1 MTTPAPARID
11 SQYFGP
17 ARFYWNDL
25 GEANLMKA
33 GNGAFGHGNGLNL
46 NAILGELMRDGIICG
61 NDVEK
66 VLAQPV
72 SKERSEVHPF
82 IIISERRLSRAV
94 PPYDPLTTEA
104 LLVWLGKKCGLE
116 YLRIDPLK
124 VDVTAV
130 TGLVSYAYASR
141 YKILPVEVSGDRIV
155 IATADPFNRE
165 WEEEIGRILK
175 KQITRV
181 LSNPN
186 DISRYL
192 IEFYALTESVRR
204 AKGKSEGARF
214 GATMNL
220 EQMIELGRAG
230 KLDAND
236 RYVVNIVD
244 WLLQYAFD
252 QRASDIHL
260 EPRRDNSDVRFR
272 IDGVLHL
279 VYQLPTVVMSAVISR
294 IKVLGRMDLAEKR
307 RPQDGRIKT
316 KAPAGHEVELRLS
329 TMPTVFGE
337 KLVMRIFDPEVTIR
351 GFDELGFSEGELD
364 IWKKLVGAPHGIIL
378 VTGPTG
384 SGKTTTLYSTLKYLA
399 KPEVNVCTVEDPIEM
414 VEPRFNQMQ
423 VHPVIGLDFASGLR
437 TFLRQ
442 DPDIIMVGEIR
453 DLETADMAI
462 QAALTGHLVFS
473 TLHTNDAASAII
485 RLMDIGVPHYLIR
498 ATLLGV
504 VAQRLVRTLCP
515 HCRQKGDIDDDLWH
529 ALVSPWKM
537 ERGNSVFRSSGCLEC
552 RETGYL
558 GRVGIYEM
566 LTISPTVRALI
577 KPDSDISSIREQAM
591 KEGMYPLN
599 VAGALKIRSGL
610 TSAEEVFR
618 VAAPV
623 G

>member
-1 MTTPAPARID
+1 
-11 SQYFGP
+11 
-17 ARFYWNDL
+17 
-25 GEANLMKA
+25 
-33 GNGAFGHGNGLNL
+33 
-46 NAILGELMRDGIICG
+46 
-61 NDVEK
+61 
-66 VLAQPV
+66 
-72 SKERSEVHPF
+72 
-82 IIISERRLSRAV
+82 
-94 PPYDPLTTEA
+94 
-104 LLVWLGKKCGLE
+104 
-116 YLRIDPLK
+116 
-124 VDVTAV
+124 
-130 TGLVSYAYASR
+130 
-141 YKILPVEVSGDRIV
+141 
-155 IATADPFNRE
+155 
-165 WEEEIGRILK
+165 
-175 KQITRV
+175 
-181 LSNPN
+181 
-186 DISRYL
+186 
-192 IEFYALTESVRR
+192 
-204 AKGKSEGARF
+204 
-214 GATMNL
+214 MNL

-351 GFDELGFSEGELD
+351 TFDELGFSEAELD
-364 IWKKLVGAPHGIIL
+364 AWKKMVSAPHGIIL

-473 TLHTNDAASAII
+473 TLHTNDAPSAII

-515 HCRQKGDIDDDLWH
+515 HCREPGRHRRRFVEFPGK
-529 ALVSPWKM
+529 PM
-537 ERGNSVFRSSGCLEC
+537 ENRKE
-552 RETGYL
+552 
-558 GRVGIYEM
+558 
-566 LTISPTVRALI
+566 RA
-577 KPDSDISSIREQAM
+577 RF
-591 KEGMYPLN
+591 
-599 VAGALKIRSGL
+599 
-610 TSAEEVFR
+610 SAR
-618 VAAPV
+618 RLSRMP
-623 G
+623 

>member
-1 MTTPAPARID
+1 MVERKAYNGQKKELSLRNLLDALVEDKVLSPQDRERIV
-11 SQYFGP
+11 SQPIGKDKAGTHP
-17 ARFYWNDL
+17 LVLISEKRLARF
-25 GEANLMKA
+25 A
-33 GNGAFGHGNGLNL
+33 
-46 NAILGELMRDGIICG
+46 
-61 NDVEK
+61 
-66 VLAQPV
+66 
-72 SKERSEVHPF
+72 
-82 IIISERRLSRAV
+82 
-94 PPYDPLTTEA
+94 PPYEA
-104 LLVWLGKKCGLE
+104 ITLDFLLNWLAKRAGLSFR
-116 YLRIDPLK
+116 RIDPLK

-130 TGLVSYAYASR
+130 TGLVTYAYASR
-141 YKILPVEVSGDRIV
+141 YRILPVEVYDDLVV
-155 IATADPFNRE
+155 IATADPFDTE
-165 WEEEIGRILK
+165 WEEELERILRRRIQK
-175 KQITRV
+175 VIA
-181 LSNPN
+181 NPN

-192 IEFYALTESVRR
+192 IEFYALTDSVRR
-204 AKGKSEGARF
+204 AFGKVDGARI

-260 EPRRDNSDVRFR
+260 EPRRENSDVRFR

-279 VYQLPTVVMSAVISR
+279 VYQLPSVVMSAVISR

-351 GFDELGFSEGELD
+351 GFDELGFSDQELAE
-364 IWKKLVGAPHGIIL
+364 WKKMVTSPHGIIL

-384 SGKTTTLYSTLKYLA
+384 SGKTTTLYSTLKYIA
-399 KPEVNVCTVEDPIEM
+399 RPEVNVCTVEDPIEM
-414 VEPRFNQMQ
+414 VEPKFNQMQ
-423 VHPVIGLDFASGLR
+423 VHPLIGLDFASGLR

-453 DLETADMAI
+453 DLETAEMAI

-473 TLHTNDAASAII
+473 SLHTNDAPSAIV
-485 RLMDIGVPHYLIR
+485 RMMDIGVPHYLIR

-515 HCRQKGDIDDDLWH
+515 KCREPGTIDDELWNGLIGSWNVEKSDSIFQP
-529 ALVSPWKM
+529 A
-537 ERGNSVFRSSGCLEC
+537 GCLEC
-552 RETGYL
+552 RETGYR

-566 LTISPTVRALI
+566 LTITPEIRSLI
-577 KPDSDISSIREQAM
+577 RPDSDISAIREQAR
-591 KEGMYPLN
+591 KEGMHSLQ
-599 VAGALKIRSGL
+599 VAGALKILAGQ

-618 VAAPV
+618 VAGPV

>member
-1 MTTPAPARID
+1 MIARKSD
-11 SQYFGP
+11 QGG
-17 ARFYWNDL
+17 D
-25 GEANLMKA
+25 GD
-33 GNGAFGHGNGLNL
+33 GLNPGS
-46 NAILGELMRDGIICG
+46 ILKGLLRDGIISPQ
-61 NDVEK
+61 EF
-66 VLAQPV
+66 
-72 SKERSEVHPF
+72 ERLSSLPAGKDKAGAHPL
-82 IIISERRLSRAV
+82 ILISERRVCRAA
-94 PPYDPLTTEA
+94 PPHDVLTLEF
-104 LLVWLGKKCGLE
+104 LLAWLAKKTGLT

-141 YKILPVEVSGDRIV
+141 YKILPVEVSEDKIV
-155 IATADPFNRE
+155 IATADPFDTE
-165 WEEEIGRILK
+165 WEDELARILRK
-175 KQITRV
+175 KICKV
-181 LSNPN
+181 LANPN

-192 IEFYALTESVRR
+192 VEFYALTESVRR
-204 AKGKSEGARF
+204 AFGKSEGSRL

-279 VYQLPTVVMSAVISR
+279 VYQLPTVVMGAVISR

-316 KAPAGHEVELRLS
+316 RAPAGHEVELRLS

-351 GFDELGFSEGELD
+351 SFDELGLTERELD
-364 IWKKLVGAPHGIIL
+364 AWKKMVSAPHGIIL

-399 KPEVNVCTVEDPIEM
+399 RPEVNVCTVEDPIEM
-414 VEPRFNQMQ
+414 VEPKFNQMQ
-423 VHPVIGLDFASGLR
+423 VHPMIGLDFASGLR

-442 DPDIIMVGEIR
+442 DPDIIMVGEVR
-453 DLETADMAI
+453 DLETAEMAI

-473 TLHTNDAASAII
+473 TLHTNDAPSAIV

-515 HCRQKGDIDDDLWH
+515 HCR
-529 ALVSPWKM
+529 
-537 ERGNSVFRSSGCLEC
+537 ERGNIDDELWNALVNPWKIERSDSMFQPAGCLEC

-566 LTISPTVRALI
+566 LTITPAIRGLI
-577 KPDSDISSIREQAM
+577 RPDSDISTIRQQAM
-591 KEGMYPLN
+591 KEDMYPLHI
-599 VAGALKIRSGL
+599 AGALKICSGA
-610 TSAEEVFR
+610 TSVEEVFR
-618 VAAPV
+618 VAGPV
-623 G
+623 S